1 MSPGLSLSRKCPSIL
16 HEKEI
21 SPRKGR
27 NPSLDSSSKDIK
39 KKKKDKR
46 DTLELMAA
54 TLRIGQP
61 SRILSVYLAYWHRWY
76 RWRSRDGTRCWP
88 DKRHTASYIG
98 QPCSHL
104 HKFDL
109 LSPKTRATCRY
120 APTCR
125 PCMSYDDTTGSYFL
139 LSGMPRFRRNK
150 SLFSSFAHLRPS
162 RRGLLPFSPGLL
174 AVHGSAIDSRGGGD
188 VWASF
193 HQRTWLFGCRSSKGG
208 IEAFGG
214 LVGITNRM
222 VVAFL

>member
-21 SPRKGR
+21 SPRKRR

-54 TLRIGQP
+54 TFESANPREFC
-61 SRILSVYLAYWHRWY
+61 LSTPQYWHRWY

-174 AVHGSAIDSRGGGD
+174 ATVRLLIREGEEMCGRVSINGR
-188 VWASF
+188 
-193 HQRTWLFGCRSSKGG
+193 WLFGCRSSKGG